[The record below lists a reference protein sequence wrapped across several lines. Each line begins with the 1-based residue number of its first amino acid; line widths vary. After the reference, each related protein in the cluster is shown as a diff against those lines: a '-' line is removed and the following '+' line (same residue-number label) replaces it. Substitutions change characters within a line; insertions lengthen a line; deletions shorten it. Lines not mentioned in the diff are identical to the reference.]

1 MRFRAHLGVYLLF
14 VVLVVVYSWPL
25 MRSPVELPDNP
36 DAHTMTWI
44 MVAVFHN
51 LLTQPAALLQGNA
64 IYPLGNT
71 LTFTEPLVAPALI
84 AGPVFTLTRNPVL
97 AHKIALVLLWALSGW
112 TTYAVAV
119 RLTGRDAAGLVA
131 GLIFTLSLPRM
142 QYAGEFQMEL
152 TFAFPLGIYTLVR
165 FLERQQVRY
174 LAAFLAVVW
183 LEAISVWYMTVILGF
198 GLVAV
203 LLQYVALR
211 WAGWRG
217 RTVVAAVLGGVAL
230 TAATAPIAWPYLV
243 THRDVGFERVA
254 KDVDVTRYADL
265 FTYLRT
271 RGTWFGPLGDIESGE
286 TSLFVGLVALVLA
299 ALGLLWLRPRPARS
313 RAERVL
319 AAAVS
324 VGLLLVLLAA
334 VSGPRLHLGPSAFS
348 AVGAVVLVVALAR
361 EGCEGWQRWRTGLTD
376 RRLSERDWVGV
387 LLVLAAFAVFLSL
400 GPVVHVANHL
410 RGEGFYAWLYP
421 YVLPLHVIRTTSR
434 FGLLAD
440 FALALLAGFGVTWLV
455 THVPRKAVRAVTAAV
470 VALLLLEYARF
481 PLALAMVPVTAR
493 PVDAVLRTDSDDVA
507 VLEWPMYPPV
517 DGNAMLQSVFHGHRV
532 VNAWAGFVPD
542 FTLKLGRRLARPGPP
557 YPTPEAQTAL
567 RQIYPLRYLVV
578 RRSDLPRESWDTWQ
592 ALRREAPP
600 LLRFRG
606 IVGDVDLYEIEPLP
620 EPGTRLSRLVSY
632 GFLREHPKVEATL
645 RPVDRDPVLDQ
656 WVDLELNGRPIRRIP
671 VNEDVAVEAALSP
684 PFLPVL
690 PNEIVFTYRYR
701 YRVRPAAS
709 DARYLIGRTGIG
721 SPRDLAV
728 TSGGQPYGD
737 LASIQLDGV
746 EMARGRRGYNLLAV
760 DPDGT
765 RVTTAFF
772 DTFLKPEA
780 AHEMAAWI
788 GALAP
793 GTIVAGA
800 VKDEASGRLT
810 AEAVAALHDL
820 GVSGDLRGR
829 FRESHA
835 FVGVKGAP
843 PGTAVQALGAGPAT
857 VAVGQPDRSHGVVL
871 TRFRLGPP

>member
-1 MRFRAHLGVYLLF
+1 MRLRAHLGVYLLF
-14 VVLVVVYSWPL
+14 VLLVVLYSWPL
-25 MRSPVELPDNP
+25 MRSAIELPDNP

-44 MVAVFHN
+44 MLAVFHN

-84 AGPVFTLTRNPVL
+84 AGPVFWLTGNPVL
-97 AHKIALVLLWALSGW
+97 AHKLALVLLWALSGW
-112 TTYAVAV
+112 AMYAVAF
-119 RLTGRDAAGLVA
+119 RLTGRHAGGLVA
-131 GLIFTLSLPRM
+131 ALIFTLSLPRM

-152 TFAFPLGIYTLVR
+152 TFGFPLGIYTLVR
-165 FLERQQVRY
+165 FLESQQIRY

-183 LEAISVWYMTVILGF
+183 LEAISVWYVTVILAF
-198 GLVAV
+198 GLVAM
-203 LLQYVALR
+203 LIQYVALR

-217 RTVVAAVLGGVAL
+217 RTIVAALLGAVVLA
-230 TAATAPIAWPYLV
+230 AATAPIAWPYLV
-243 THRDVGFERVA
+243 THRDVGFERAA

-271 RGTWFGPLGDIESGE
+271 RGTWLGPLGDIESGE

-299 ALGLLWLRPRPARS
+299 VLGCLWLWPQRTRS
-313 RAERVL
+313 RGERIL
-319 AAAVS
+319 AAGVS
-324 VGLLLVLLAA
+324 VGALLVLVAA

-348 AVGAVVLVVALAR
+348 AAGAAVLVVALAR
-361 EGCEGWQRWRTGLTD
+361 EGCEGWRRWRAGLTD

-387 LLVLAAFAVFLSL
+387 LLVLAAFAFFLSL

-421 YVLPLHVIRTTSR
+421 YVFPLHVIRTTSR

-440 FALALLAGFGVTWLV
+440 FAVALLAGFGATWLV
-455 THVPRKAVRAVTAAV
+455 THVPRTAVRAVTAAI
-470 VALLLLEYARF
+470 VALLLVEYARF
-481 PLALAMVPVTAR
+481 PLALAMVPVGSR
-493 PVDAVLRTDSDDVA
+493 PVDAVLRADSDDVA
-507 VLEWPMYPPV
+507 VLEWPMHPPV

-532 VNAWAGFVPD
+532 VNAWAGFVPG
-542 FTLKLGRRLARPGPP
+542 FTLKLGKRLALPGPP

-578 RRSDLPRESWDTWQ
+578 RRPELPRATWATWQ
-592 ALRREAPP
+592 GLRRAAPP

-606 IVGDVDLYEIEPLP
+606 MLGDVDLYEIEPLP
-620 EPGTRLSRLVSY
+620 ETGTRLWRLVSY
-632 GFLREHPKVEATL
+632 GFLREHPKLEATL
-645 RPVDRDPVLDQ
+645 RPIERDTALDQ
-656 WVDLELNGRPIRRIP
+656 WVDLELNGRPIWRIP
-671 VNEDVAVEAALSP
+671 LNEDATVETTLSP
-684 PFLPVL
+684 PYLPVM

-701 YRVRPAAS
+701 YRGRPVS
-709 DARYLIGRTGIG
+709 GDGRYLIGRTGAG

-728 TSGGQPYGD
+728 TSGGEPYGD
-737 LASIQLDGV
+737 IASIELDGV
-746 EMARGRRGYNLLAV
+746 EMARDRRGYNLLALG
-760 DPDGT
+760 PDGT
-765 RVTTAFF
+765 VVATALF

-788 GALAP
+788 AALAP

-843 PGTAVQALGAGPAT
+843 PGTAVQALGPGPAT
-857 VAVGQPDRSHGVVL
+857 VAVGRPGGSRGLVL
-871 TRFRLGPP
+871 TRFRLDPS